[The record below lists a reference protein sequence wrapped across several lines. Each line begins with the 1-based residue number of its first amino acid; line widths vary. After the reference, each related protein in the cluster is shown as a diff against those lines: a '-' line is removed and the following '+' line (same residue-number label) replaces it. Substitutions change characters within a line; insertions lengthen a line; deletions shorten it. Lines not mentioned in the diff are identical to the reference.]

1 MKIYILLMLCVLF
14 WSGNFILGRYIHNDI
29 EPLEL
34 ALLRWV
40 GVSLFLL
47 PILIKYFKNII
58 NTTKNHFF
66 IMFVFALLAVT
77 GFNTFLYFGLHNTT
91 ATNALL
97 INSNVPILII
107 FLSAIILKQQITNRQ
122 IVGIILS
129 TIGVVFLVLKG
140 DLSRIITFEFNNGDF
155 WIIAAGI
162 SWALYSVL
170 LKFKPKEL
178 NALEFLTAIVFLG
191 TFVLFIF
198 YMLFGYGLN
207 SAITHVSNNY
217 FIILYMV
224 IFPSILSYIFW
235 NRGIHEIGADKT
247 GQFTHLMPLFGSF
260 LAFVFL
266 GETLELYHL
275 LGMLFIGFGIY
286 LSLFLKVKIKN

>member
-1 MKIYILLMLCVLF
+1 M
-14 WSGNFILGRYIHNDI
+14 HDEI

-34 ALLRWV
+34 AFLRWL
-40 GVSLFLL
+40 GVSLVLL
-47 PILIKYFKNII
+47 PILFMHFKNIMTAI
-58 NTTKNHFF
+58 KNHFF
-66 IMFVFALLAVT
+66 IMLTYAILAVS
-77 GFNTFLYFGLHNTT
+77 GFNTFLYIGLQDTT

-97 INSNVPILII
+97 INSNVPILIV

-129 TIGVVFLVLKG
+129 TIGVLFLILQG
-140 DLSRIITFEFNNGDF
+140 DISKIALFEFNHGDI
-155 WIIAAGI
+155 WIILAGF

-178 NALEFLTAIVFLG
+178 DVLEFLTAIVFLG
-191 TFVLFIF
+191 TIILSVF
-198 YMLFGYGLN
+198 YLLFGYGIT
-207 SAITHVSNNY
+207 SGITHLSNNY
-217 FIILYMV
+217 IIIIYMM
-224 IFPSILSYIFW
+224 IFPSILSFIFW

-260 LAFVFL
+260 LAFIFL

-275 LGMLFIGFGIY
+275 LGMGFIGFGIY
-286 LSLFLKVKIKN
+286 LSLFLKVKT